1 MKEKKSVVASVDV
14 RMVKYRKAFRSS
26 IRDALSAEKVRER
39 ERKKLWNSSPDRI
52 RKGNQSIK
60 KLNKK

>member
-1 MKEKKSVVASVDV
+1 
-14 RMVKYRKAFRSS
+14 MVKYGKAFRSS

-52 RKGNQSIK
+52 RKGNQSINQK
-60 KLNKK
+60 AQQK